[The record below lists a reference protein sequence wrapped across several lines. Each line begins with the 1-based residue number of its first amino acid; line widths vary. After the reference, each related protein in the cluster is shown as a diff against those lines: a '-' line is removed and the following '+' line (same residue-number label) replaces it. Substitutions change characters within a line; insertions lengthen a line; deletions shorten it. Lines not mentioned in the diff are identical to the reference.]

1 MLTAHESAILAFE
14 EKWIDQPLA
23 GREMAVQRVLGMK
36 HTQYLQ
42 ALHRLLDR
50 EDAIAA
56 NPQLLYR
63 LRDRRDRRM
72 RERATRLMRSD
83 A

>member
-1 MLTAHESAILAFE
+1 MLTAREQKILAFE
-14 EKWIDQPLA
+14 DAWADRPVSA
-23 GREMAVQRVLGMK
+23 REIATQRVLGMK

-42 ALHRLLDR
+42 ALNRLLDR

-63 LRDRRDRRM
+63 LRGRREQRL
-72 RERATRLMRSD
+72 RERSARLVRD
-83 A
+83 